1 MGRYLRVN
9 LLGPGP
15 SSYEKR
21 IYRAVVSQ
29 RLRNN
34 DLYGRSVEAAML
46 ATVPM
51 ALLLTT
57 ALLPKDIANISKVC
71 TVTRREEVHS

>member
-1 MGRYLRVN
+1 
-9 LLGPGP
+9 
-15 SSYEKR
+15 
-21 IYRAVVSQ
+21 
-29 RLRNN
+29 
-34 DLYGRSVEAAML
+34 ML